1 MGFGGGGGGQ
11 LTAHVHDNTPLQGG
25 PLNFSNVTIG
35 GMNQGDLTFSDGAAL
50 QTLTY
55 PAIPNN
61 ETLTAATLSTAPS
74 WAAAAGGAAGWDL
87 IDSQILVVDAAFIQS
102 SFAAVNQTDVS
113 CFKVIVNVEKINAGN
128 ELGGRLNGL
137 VTNYDENFF
146 ETYGALTGGW
156 LTVGNNHFGLIMN
169 AKGTH
174 VTGEWTIWCHAVS
187 DTLQCLWR
195 GSTSI
200 TNTIT
205 SQTNTTAAQTSLSDV
220 YIYPTAGNLRAGSR
234 IDVYRVNI

>member
-1 MGFGGGGGGQ
+1 MPFSGGGGGQ
-11 LTAHVHDNTPLQGG
+11 LSNHVHDNTPLQGG
-25 PLNFSNVTIG
+25 PLNFNNTTIG
-35 GMNQGDLTFSDGAAL
+35 GMNAGDITYSDGAAL
-50 QTLTY
+50 QTLVY
-55 PAIPNN
+55 PAVPAG
-61 ETLTAATLSTAPS
+61 ETLTAAALSTAPT
-74 WAAAAGGAAGWDL
+74 WAAAGGAAGWEL
-87 IDSQILVVDAAFIQS
+87 VDSQVLAVDAAFIQS
-102 SFAAVNQTDVS
+102 SFPAINQSDVS

-128 ELGGRLNGL
+128 ELGGRLNNL
-137 VTNYDENFF
+137 ITNYDENFF
-146 ETYGALTGGW
+146 ETYGGLTGGW

-174 VTGEWTIWCHAVS
+174 CTGEWTIWCHAVS

-195 GSTSI
+195 GGTSI

-205 SQTNTTAAQTSLSDV
+205 SQTNTTAGQTSLSDV